1 LAAIGLFGLISF
13 NVAQRRREIGIRV
26 ALGAAPLRIVSLI
39 AWNGMRIVLAG
50 VAAAAGV
57 YAVSELL
64 RSLLFGVE
72 ATDGAV
78 LTAVPSL
85 LIGVAAAACLIPAAR
100 AARSCPLSPLRQD

>member
-1 LAAIGLFGLISF
+1 
-13 NVAQRRREIGIRV
+13 
-26 ALGAAPLRIVSLI
+26 
-39 AWNGMRIVLAG
+39 MRIVLAG
-50 VAAAAGV
+50 VAAAAAGV